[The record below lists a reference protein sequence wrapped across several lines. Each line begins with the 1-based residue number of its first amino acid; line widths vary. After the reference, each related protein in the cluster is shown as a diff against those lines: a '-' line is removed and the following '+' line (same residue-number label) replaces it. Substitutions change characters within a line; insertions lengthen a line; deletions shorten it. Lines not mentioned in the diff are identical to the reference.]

1 MNKSRGGKNVAHI
14 ECINH
19 KIGKYRIRWD
29 FEPIY
34 NEKGEVDGVTFME
47 EDIIHKPTLAEIK
60 SIVIGGINKQ
70 TDEAIITGLRW
81 RDMQIWLSTENQFNY
96 KAAYDLA
103 LQTNGNALPVV
114 FKFGDE
120 GNPQYFKFEDIET
133 LQDFYFKAVE
143 HINKQLAIGWNKK
156 DSINWEE
163 YKI

>member
-1 MNKSRGGKNVAHI
+1 MNRSYGGKNVALI

-29 FEPIY
+29 IQPH
-34 NEKGEVDGVTFME
+34 GDGVTFME
-47 EDIIHKPTLAEIK
+47 EDILHKPTLQEIK

-70 TDEAIITGLRW
+70 IEEAIQGGFHW
-81 RDMQIWLSTENQFNY
+81 RDIQVWLSIENQLNY
-96 KAAYDLA
+96 KTTYDLA
-103 LQTNGNALPVV
+103 VQTNGEALPVV

-120 GNPQYFKFEDIET
+120 DNPQYFKFEDMET
-133 LQDFYFKAVE
+133 FQDFYFKVVE
-143 HINKQLAIGWNKK
+143 HINNTLTAGWSKK

>member
-1 MNKSRGGKNVAHI
+1 MNKSYGGQNVALV

-29 FEPIY
+29 IQPYE
-34 NEKGEVDGVTFME
+34 DGVSFME
-47 EDIIHKPTLAEIK
+47 EDILHKPTLDEIK

-70 TDEAIITGLRW
+70 TEMAILTGFKW
-81 RDMQIWLSTENQFNY
+81 RDMQIWLSSENQFNY

-120 GNPQYFKFEDIET
+120 ENPIYFKFEDVET

-143 HINKQLAIGWNKK
+143 HINKQLTIGWHKK
-156 DSINWEE
+156 DSIDWEE
-163 YKI
+163 YKV